1 MCAPGWR
8 SATRPGGLTGRLT
21 LAQIPEPHAVVTVTS
36 ADGAVLRARRHGN
49 PLGPRLFVSHG
60 NGFGIDG
67 YFHFWR
73 RFLADFDVV
82 ALDMRSHGQNG
93 GRTPRAD
100 PAHHDY
106 AHMVEDLDAVC
117 RAVAGE
123 WGGKPAA
130 GLFHSMSAQC
140 AMLQA
145 LTGRAS
151 FEALVLFDPPNV
163 PAPGHPVHT
172 AMVAYE
178 HKLADWARQRRE
190 NFDDPDQLAPE
201 YAGTRSGQ
209 VWAAGA
215 AALMARAVLQP
226 AQRGGWTL
234 ACPRELEAS
243 MYLQGIDL
251 GLWLRRKQVG
261 VPVLLVGAD
270 PERPYPA
277 ATGLSNRALAGEGGF
292 DYRAIPGTSHL
303 LQLEEP
309 DACADAAL
317 EFLAGIGLR

>member
-1 MCAPGWR
+1 
-8 SATRPGGLTGRLT
+8 LT
-21 LAQIPEPHAVVTVTS
+21 LPEIPTPHAVVTVTS
-36 ADGAVLRARRHGN
+36 TDGAVLRARRHGD

-73 RFLADFDVV
+73 RFLGDFDVI
-82 ALDMRSHGQNG
+82 AFDMRSHGQNG
-93 GRTPRAD
+93 AINPRAD

-117 RAVAGE
+117 RAVAEE
-123 WGGKPAA
+123 WGGKPDA
-130 GLFHSMSAQC
+130 GLFHSMSGQC

-145 LTGRAS
+145 LAGRS
-151 FEALVLFDPPNV
+151 PFEALVLFDPPNV
-163 PAPGHPVHT
+163 PAPGHPVHA

-178 HKLADWARQRRE
+178 HRLADWAGQRHDR
-190 NFDDPDQLAPE
+190 FDDRHELAAD
-201 YAGTRSGQ
+201 YAGTRSGR
-209 VWAAGA
+209 VWAEGA

-226 AQRGGWTL
+226 DQRGGWALT
-234 ACPRELEAS
+234 CPRELEAS

-251 GLWLRRKQVG
+251 GLWPKREQVG
-261 VPVLLVGAD
+261 MPVLLVGAD
-270 PERPYPA
+270 PRRLYPA
-277 ATGLSNRALAGEGGF
+277 ATGLSNRALAEEGAF